1 MPRLSMVL
9 ELISLLAQ
17 PVLMALFWFFLALN
31 VRKRVSFALGKPEF
45 DLYF

>member
-17 PVLMALFWFFLALN
+17 PVLMALFYFFSGTQ
-31 VRKRVSFALGKPEF
+31 RKEES
-45 DLYF
+45 